1 VRLRGLLQKVHDLR
15 HDRVVRVRV
24 VQPRYLH
31 DATQS
36 WICAVATNGSRLAPL
51 EARKGHRVRRVSARV
66 DAGKDGMSVSSFVS
80 DDVAKSCAYGDV
92 ALSRIACG
100 KRRERHEGGGF
111 SSTEGS
117 VLRRR
122 VRKKS
127 L

>member
-1 VRLRGLLQKVHDLR
+1 M
-15 HDRVVRVRV
+15 
-24 VQPRYLH
+24 
-31 DATQS
+31 T
-36 WICAVATNGSRLAPL
+36 TNGSKLAPL
-51 EARKGHRVRRVSARV
+51 EARKVTAFRRVSARV
-66 DAGKDGMSVSSFVS
+66 DDGVDGCSVSSFVS

-92 ALSRIACG
+92 ALSRIAY